1 MIRQKYMRH
10 CFYVLLIILYIK
22 IAFLYVN
29 LSGNLC
35 QLSSLNSSE
44 DGVQKS
50 QSKITR
56 AALILIFTSLSSNVE
71 IQLPQI
77 MQQKSR

>member
-1 MIRQKYMRH
+1 MIRQKYMSH

-56 AALILIFTSLSSNVE
+56 GIST
-71 IQLPQI
+71 
-77 MQQKSR
+77 

>member
-1 MIRQKYMRH
+1 M
-10 CFYVLLIILYIK
+10 LLIILYIK

-56 AALILIFTSLSSNVE
+56 AILFWNFTSLSSNVE
-71 IQLPQI
+71 LQLPQI
-77 MQQKSR
+77 QRKSR

>member
-1 MIRQKYMRH
+1 
-10 CFYVLLIILYIK
+10 
-22 IAFLYVN
+22 
-29 LSGNLC
+29 
-35 QLSSLNSSE
+35 LSSLNSSE

-77 MQQKSR
+77 MQQKSRWD